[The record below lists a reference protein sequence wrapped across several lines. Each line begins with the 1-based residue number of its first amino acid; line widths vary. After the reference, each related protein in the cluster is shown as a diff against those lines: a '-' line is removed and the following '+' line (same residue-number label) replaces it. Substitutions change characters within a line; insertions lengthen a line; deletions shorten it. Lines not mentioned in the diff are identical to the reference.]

1 MHFVCQ
7 HLGVF
12 DYNRNFVHFLYQGFK
27 HLTEHKRNFMH
38 LAYDNVSTKFAGSRT
53 SNSYNSVTSDSLI
66 MSGGVQLPLK
76 RLDRWHQN
84 DCPCIR
90 SSVVDEYA
98 YSSPSSVSVGSLVS
112 FDLGKT

>member
-12 DYNRNFVHFLYQGFK
+12 DYNRNFMHFLYQGTQ
-27 HLTEHKRNFMH
+27 HITERKRNFMH

-76 RLDRWHQN
+76 RWKSPTNSVILKAR
-84 DCPCIR
+84 IR
-90 SSVVDEYA
+90 KE
-98 YSSPSSVSVGSLVS
+98 PSRDGGSRRM
-112 FDLGKT
+112 

>member
-12 DYNRNFVHFLYQGFK
+12 DYNRNFVHFLYQGIK

-53 SNSYNSVTSDSLI
+53 SNSYNLVTSDSL
-66 MSGGVQLPLK
+66 MTPRRVQLP
-76 RLDRWHQN
+76 
-84 DCPCIR
+84 
-90 SSVVDEYA
+90 
-98 YSSPSSVSVGSLVS
+98 
-112 FDLGKT
+112 